1 MAKYEKLIPRFLEY
15 VTTETRSDENATTSP
30 STQTQVVFLHKLM
43 DDLKEIGLSDVKY
56 NESNGY
62 VTALLPSNIDKK
74 VPTMGFLSHVDTADF
89 NAKGVNPQIVENYD
103 GESIIK
109 LDDAGKFVLDPK
121 EFPNMKNY
129 KGQTLITTDGSTL
142 LGSDD
147 KSGVAEIMTAMD
159 FLVQH
164 PEIKHGDI
172 KIGFGPDE
180 EIGTG
185 ADYFD
190 TKDFATDFAYT
201 MDGGPIGQLEYE
213 TFNAAAM
220 KVDIQGKNVHPS
232 EAKNIMINALQVA
245 VDFQNAL
252 PSDEV
257 PEKTDGRQG
266 FYHLLSLEGT
276 VDEAHMAYII
286 RDFERDGLEERK
298 AFAAKVADQMNAKYG
313 EGRVVATIKDQYYN
327 MAEVLKDH
335 MDVVDLAK
343 DAMEAVDIK
352 PLIEPVRGGTDGSK
366 ISFMGIPTPNIFAGA
381 ENMHGRYEF
390 VSIETMEKA
399 VDTMLKMN
407 DLNVERN

>member
-15 VTTETRSDENATTSP
+15 ITTETRSDENATTIP

-56 NESNGY
+56 NEKNGY

-89 NAKGVNPQIVENYD
+89 NAKDVNPQTIKNYD

-109 LDDAGKFVLDPK
+109 LDEAGQFVLDPK

-147 KSGVAEIMTAMD
+147 KSGVAEIITAMD
-159 FLVQH
+159 YFIQH

-172 KIGFGPDE
+172 KIGLGPDE

-185 ADYFD
+185 ADHFD
-190 TKDFATDFAYT
+190 AEDFATDFAYT

-232 EAKNIMINALQVA
+232 EAKDIMINALQVA
-245 VDFQNAL
+245 VDFQDAF
-252 PSDEV
+252 PRDEV

-266 FYHLLSLEGT
+266 FYHLLSLDGT

-286 RDFERDGLEERK
+286 RDFDRDGLETRK
-298 AFAAKVADQMNAKYG
+298 AFAAKVAEDMNAKYG
-313 EGRVVATIKDQYYN
+313 EGRVKATIKDQYYN

-343 DAMEAVDIK
+343 DAMEAIDIK

-390 VSIETMEKA
+390 VSVQTMEKA
-399 VDTMLKMN
+399 VDTMIKMN
-407 DLNVERN
+407 ELNVERN

>member
-15 VTTETRSDENATTSP
+15 ITTETRSDENATTIP

-56 NESNGY
+56 NEKNGY

-89 NAKGVNPQIVENYD
+89 NAKGVNPQTIENYD

-109 LDDAGKFVLDPK
+109 LDEAGQFVLDPK

-147 KSGVAEIMTAMD
+147 KSGVAEIITAMD
-159 FLVQH
+159 YFIQH

-172 KIGFGPDE
+172 KIGLGPDE

-185 ADYFD
+185 ADHFD
-190 TKDFATDFAYT
+190 AEDFATDFAYT

-232 EAKNIMINALQVA
+232 EAKDIMINALQVA
-245 VDFQNAL
+245 VDFQDAF
-252 PSDEV
+252 PRDEV

-266 FYHLLSLEGT
+266 FYHLLSLDGT

-286 RDFERDGLEERK
+286 RDFDRDGLETRK
-298 AFAAKVADQMNAKYG
+298 AFAAKVAEDMNAKYG
-313 EGRVVATIKDQYYN
+313 EGRVKATIKDQYYN

-343 DAMEAVDIK
+343 DAMEAIDIK

-390 VSIETMEKA
+390 VSVQTMEKA
-399 VDTMLKMN
+399 VDTMIKMN
-407 DLNVERN
+407 ELNVERN

>member
-15 VTTETRSDENATTSP
+15 ITTETRSDENATTIP

-56 NESNGY
+56 NEKNGY

-89 NAKGVNPQIVENYD
+89 NAKGVNPQTIENYD

-109 LDDAGKFVLDPK
+109 LDEAGQFVLDPK

-147 KSGVAEIMTAMD
+147 KSGVAEIITAMD
-159 FLVQH
+159 YFIQH

-172 KIGFGPDE
+172 KIGLGPDE

-185 ADYFD
+185 ADHFD
-190 TKDFATDFAYT
+190 AEDFATDFAYT

-232 EAKNIMINALQVA
+232 EAKDIMINALQVA
-245 VDFQNAL
+245 VDFQDAF
-252 PSDEV
+252 PRDEV

-266 FYHLLSLEGT
+266 FYHLLSLDGT

-286 RDFERDGLEERK
+286 RDFDRDGLETRK
-298 AFAAKVADQMNAKYG
+298 AFAAKVAEDMNAKYG
-313 EGRVVATIKDQYYN
+313 EGRVKATIKDQYYN

-343 DAMEAVDIK
+343 DAMEAIDIK

-390 VSIETMEKA
+390 VSVQTMEKA
-399 VDTMLKMN
+399 VDTMIKMN
-407 DLNVERN
+407 ESNVERN

>member
-15 VTTETRSDENATTSP
+15 ITTETRSDENATTIP

-56 NESNGY
+56 NEKNGY
-62 VTALLPSNIDKK
+62 VTAILPSNIDKK

-89 NAKGVNPQIVENYD
+89 NAKGVNPQTIENYD

-109 LDDAGKFVLDPK
+109 LDEAGQFVLDPK

-147 KSGVAEIMTAMD
+147 KSGVAEIITAMD
-159 FLVQH
+159 YFIQH

-172 KIGFGPDE
+172 KIGLGPDE

-185 ADYFD
+185 ADHFD
-190 TKDFATDFAYT
+190 AEDFATDFAYT

-232 EAKNIMINALQVA
+232 EAKDIMINALQVA
-245 VDFQNAL
+245 VDFQDAF
-252 PSDEV
+252 PRDEV

-266 FYHLLSLEGT
+266 FYHLLSLDGT

-286 RDFERDGLEERK
+286 RDFDRDGLETRK
-298 AFAAKVADQMNAKYG
+298 AFAAKVAEDMNAKYG
-313 EGRVVATIKDQYYN
+313 EDRVKATIKDQYYN

-343 DAMEAVDIK
+343 DAMEAIDIK

-390 VSIETMEKA
+390 VSVQTMEKA
-399 VDTMLKMN
+399 VDTMIKMN
-407 DLNVERN
+407 ELNVERN

>member
-15 VTTETRSDENATTSP
+15 ITTETRSDENATTIP

-56 NESNGY
+56 NEKNGY

-89 NAKGVNPQIVENYD
+89 NAKGVNPQTIENYD

-109 LDDAGKFVLDPK
+109 LDEAGQFVLDPK

-147 KSGVAEIMTAMD
+147 KSGVAEIITAMD
-159 FLVQH
+159 YFIQH

-172 KIGFGPDE
+172 KIGLGPDE

-185 ADYFD
+185 ADHFD
-190 TKDFATDFAYT
+190 AEDFATDFAYT

-232 EAKNIMINALQVA
+232 EAKDIMINALQVA
-245 VDFQNAL
+245 VDFQDAF
-252 PSDEV
+252 PRDEV

-266 FYHLLSLEGT
+266 FYHLLSLDGT

-286 RDFERDGLEERK
+286 RDFDRDGLETRK
-298 AFAAKVADQMNAKYG
+298 AFAAKVTEDMNAKYG
-313 EGRVVATIKDQYYN
+313 EGRVKATIKDQYYN

-343 DAMEAVDIK
+343 DAMEAIDIK

-390 VSIETMEKA
+390 VSVQTMEKA
-399 VDTMLKMN
+399 VDTMIKMN
-407 DLNVERN
+407 ELNVERN

>member
-89 NAKGVNPQIVENYD
+89 NAKGVKPQIVENYD

-109 LDDAGKFVLDPK
+109 LDEAGKFVLDPQ

-185 ADYFD
+185 ADHFD
-190 TKDFATDFAYT
+190 AKDFAADFAYT

-232 EAKNIMINALQVA
+232 EAKDIMVNALQVA

-335 MDVVDLAK
+335 MDVVELAK
-343 DAMEAVDIK
+343 DAMEAVGIK

-390 VSIETMEKA
+390 VSVETMEKA

>member
-43 DDLKEIGLSDVKY
+43 ADLKEIGLSDVKY

-185 ADYFD
+185 ADHFD
-190 TKDFATDFAYT
+190 AKDFATDFAYT

-232 EAKNIMINALQVA
+232 EAKDIMINALQVA

>member
-1 MAKYEKLIPRFLEY
+1 MG
-15 VTTETRSDENATTSP
+15 V
-30 STQTQVVFLHKLM
+30 
-43 DDLKEIGLSDVKY
+43 LSK
-56 NESNGY
+56 
-62 VTALLPSNIDKK
+62 
-74 VPTMGFLSHVDTADF
+74 VDTADF
-89 NAKGVNPQIVENYD
+89 NDKGGIPKTIENYD

-109 LDDAGKFVLDPK
+109 LDEAGQFVLDPK

-147 KSGVAEIMTAMD
+147 KSGVAEIITAMD
-159 FLVQH
+159 YFIQH

-172 KIGFGPDE
+172 KIGLGPDE

-185 ADYFD
+185 ADHFD
-190 TKDFATDFAYT
+190 AEDFATDFAYT

-232 EAKNIMINALQVA
+232 EAKDIMINALQVA
-245 VDFQNAL
+245 VDFQDAF
-252 PSDEV
+252 PRDEV

-266 FYHLLSLEGT
+266 FYHLLSLDGT

-286 RDFERDGLEERK
+286 RDFDRDGLETRK
-298 AFAAKVADQMNAKYG
+298 AFAAKVAEDMNAKYG
-313 EGRVVATIKDQYYN
+313 EGRVKATIKDQYYN

-343 DAMEAVDIK
+343 DAMEAIDIK

-390 VSIETMEKA
+390 VSVQTMEKA
-399 VDTMLKMN
+399 VDTMIKMN
-407 DLNVERN
+407 ELNVERN

>member
-15 VTTETRSDENATTSP
+15 ITTETRSDENATTIP

-56 NESNGY
+56 NEKNGY

-89 NAKGVNPQIVENYD
+89 NAKGVNPQTIENYD

-109 LDDAGKFVLDPK
+109 LDEAGQFVLDPK

-147 KSGVAEIMTAMD
+147 KSGVAEIITAMD
-159 FLVQH
+159 YFIQH

-172 KIGFGPDE
+172 KIGLGPDE

-185 ADYFD
+185 ADHFD
-190 TKDFATDFAYT
+190 AEDFATDFAYT

-220 KVDIQGKNVHPS
+220 KVYIQGKNVHPS
-232 EAKNIMINALQVA
+232 EAKDIMINALQVA
-245 VDFQNAL
+245 VDFQDAF
-252 PSDEV
+252 PRDEV

-266 FYHLLSLEGT
+266 FYHLLSLDGT

-286 RDFERDGLEERK
+286 RDFDRDGLETRK
-298 AFAAKVADQMNAKYG
+298 AFAAKVAEDMNAKYG
-313 EGRVVATIKDQYYN
+313 EGRVKATIKDQYYN

-343 DAMEAVDIK
+343 DAMEAIDIK

-390 VSIETMEKA
+390 VSVQTMEKA
-399 VDTMLKMN
+399 VDTMIKMN
-407 DLNVERN
+407 ELNVERN

>member
-185 ADYFD
+185 ADHFD
-190 TKDFATDFAYT
+190 AKDFATDFAYT

-232 EAKNIMINALQVA
+232 EAKDIMINALQVA

-298 AFAAKVADQMNAKYG
+298 VFAAKVADQMNAKYG

>member
-43 DDLKEIGLSDVKY
+43 ADLKEIGLSDVKY

-190 TKDFATDFAYT
+190 AKDFATDFAYT